1 MCEQRLP
8 SVPQTFLSL
17 TNALI
22 NWFIYNISHV
32 VSCCFFLSLFISTPT
47 LRKNRKSN
55 WHKTPDSLYYKWTT
69 GKSIVLLCLHAIN
82 SFAPGKR
89 LLMIWINTLPSPPAF
104 AHPSHL
110 SPTYHL
116 ISLQIN
122 SPKGI
127 LPLGFFRL
135 FYFLFT
141 HSNMNPCE
149 SNYSRASPNPLKT
162 WLSHAHCDTGLYV
175 SA

>member
-1 MCEQRLP
+1 MHSLIDLF
-8 SVPQTFLSL
+8 TIFLMSFPVVFSSL
-17 TNALI
+17 
-22 NWFIYNISHV
+22 S
-32 VSCCFFLSLFISTPT
+32 FISTPT

-104 AHPSHL
+104 ARPSHL
-110 SPTYHL
+110 SPTYRL

-135 FYFLFT
+135 FYFLFD

-149 SNYSRASPNPLKT
+149 SNYSRASLNPLSKLVCPMLT
-162 WLSHAHCDTGLYV
+162 VTRDSMSQPKQLLI
-175 SA
+175 